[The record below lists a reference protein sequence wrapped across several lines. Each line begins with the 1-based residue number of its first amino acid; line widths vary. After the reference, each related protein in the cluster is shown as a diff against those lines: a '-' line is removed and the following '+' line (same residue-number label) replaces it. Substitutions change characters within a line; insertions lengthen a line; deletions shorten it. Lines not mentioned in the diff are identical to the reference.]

1 MDEKAEVAAD
11 LTTAGIQGY
20 GVAFKQP
27 CQISLCWEPW
37 GQPPWSHSTLPSV
50 RWQSDRL
57 DSVGF
62 RPLSALTCHNENW
75 FIDYSGPEKL
85 KEVKRNPEFFSGS
98 SSSRSRAEWAVW
110 SPPSRRKS
118 LSLDLFPV
126 YLLIFAGQDHGQLL
140 ANRALSSLSFAS
152 FSTHD
157 IPPPVPQQSF
167 SYHSLQ
173 RIQIFPAR
181 VPI

>member
-1 MDEKAEVAAD
+1 M
-11 LTTAGIQGY
+11 

-37 GQPPWSHSTLPSV
+37 GQPPWSHSTLPSA
-50 RWQSDRL
+50 RWRSDRL
-57 DSVGF
+57 DSVVF

-98 SSSRSRAEWAVW
+98 ASSISRAESAFWT
-110 SPPSRRKS
+110 PSRRKS
-118 LSLDLFPV
+118 LSMDLFPV
-126 YLLIFAGQDHGQLL
+126 YLLICAGQDHGQLL
-140 ANRALSSLSFAS
+140 ANCARSSFSSAS
-152 FSTHD
+152 FTTHD
-157 IPPPVPQQSF
+157 IPPPVPQQCF

-173 RIQIFPAR
+173 RIRIFPAR
-181 VPI
+181 VPT